1 MPGAA
6 ATPGVPAPSSPHSFL
21 AAAFLAE
28 AISECLLTYLKHWY
42 TNRRSEQDKFRTA
55 GIGYGIRNP
64 SEAVGGCL
72 TPHLVGLFLGQV
84 SCSICVRS
92 VQRLVYLNIWTTE
105 GK

>member
-28 AISECLLTYLKHWY
+28 AISECLLTYLKHWH